1 MKHCHCTHP
10 PPPTK
15 PQLQCFLNRCGCT
28 VISGFISVHIKI
40 WLKSLLVGF
49 INLFSSVFLVKSG
62 PWRSNTVA
70 LMCLWPGNK
79 MRRVHPNFFYFIFC
93 QCHSLERVCWDLQSW
108 KSVIYAI
115 TKSTNTSARCLCPLV
130 STTGKC
136 WLHPLKFTHGQHK
149 RGSLETNAPWP
160 PPKKGLIRFPFP
172 SHAVWVTCYRNI
184 SSGLE
189 GERGRNLFPYPCPT
203 IIPLSYKVSRFLF
216 ALLLSC
222 QWPWW
227 ISCICSEV
235 VSDIYMSLLL
245 KWNNALKKDRK

>member
-1 MKHCHCTHP
+1 MKVCYCCP
-10 PPPTK
+10 D
-15 PQLQCFLNRCGCT
+15 
-28 VISGFISVHIKI
+28 V
-40 WLKSLLVGF
+40 SLAWQQ
-49 INLFSSVFLVKSG
+49 NEESPSSL
-62 PWRSNTVA
+62 
-70 LMCLWPGNK
+70 
-79 MRRVHPNFFYFIFC
+79 FYFIFLLV
-93 QCHSLERVCWDLQSW
+93 SLLRKGVLRLTVLEIS
-108 KSVIYAI
+108 YAI

-130 STTGKC
+130 STTGRC
-136 WLHPLKFTHGQHK
+136 WLHPLKFTHGQRK
-149 RGSLETNAPWP
+149 RGSLETNAPCP

-189 GERGRNLFPYPCPT
+189 CERGRNLFPYPCPT

-235 VSDIYMSLLL
+235 VSDT
-245 KWNNALKKDRK
+245 